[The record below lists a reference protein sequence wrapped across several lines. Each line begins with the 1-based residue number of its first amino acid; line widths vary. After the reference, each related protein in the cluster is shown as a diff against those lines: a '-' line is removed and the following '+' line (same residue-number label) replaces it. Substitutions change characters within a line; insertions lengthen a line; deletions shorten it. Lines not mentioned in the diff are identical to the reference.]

1 MTNNN
6 TINNSYEML
15 LKDVLENGV
24 YKEDRTKTG
33 TYSLFGKQVEY
44 DLSDSFPLITTKK
57 VNFNSV
63 VGELL
68 WFLRGETNIDYLKE
82 NNINIWNEWADEYGF
97 LGTIYGSQWRKWYSP
112 SDEDIDVPIYKGDII
127 TLTGNSD
134 TPISNEDYNA
144 PEKVKKLWNELLENK
159 KMCLQWYDFE
169 RFYKEIRNCKGF
181 EQWYRDSEYFVLCP
195 QYFATDF
202 ICKDTSIF
210 LPYWYKKELLE
221 QILVKENEEYLFDNN
236 TSLANTG
243 EEIVTRKK
251 FFFDQIEEIVNTVK
265 NNPDS
270 RRIIL
275 NAWNVAE
282 IDNMALPPCHTMF
295 QLYVS
300 EGKLSGQLYQ
310 RSADLFLGVP
320 FNIASYSLLIHMIA
334 RLTGLEVGKFV
345 WTGGDCHIYSNHVE
359 QVKEQLS
366 RELKDFP
373 TIEFSNDSSTPIDEY
388 EINDIKIINYEPHP
402 FIKGEVAV

>member
-112 SDEDIDVPIYKGDII
+112 SDEDIDVPIYRGDII

-144 PEKVKKLWNELLENK
+144 PEKVKKLWNEFPDDGKPEWLTWK
-159 KMCLQWYDFE
+159 
-169 RFYKEIRNCKGF
+169 
-181 EQWYRDSEYFVLCP
+181 
-195 QYFATDF
+195 
-202 ICKDTSIF
+202 
-210 LPYWYKKELLE
+210 
-221 QILVKENEEYLFDNN
+221 QIL
-236 TSLANTG
+236 
-243 EEIVTRKK
+243 
-251 FFFDQIEEIVNTVK
+251 
-265 NNPDS
+265 
-270 RRIIL
+270 
-275 NAWNVAE
+275 
-282 IDNMALPPCHTMF
+282 
-295 QLYVS
+295 
-300 EGKLSGQLYQ
+300 
-310 RSADLFLGVP
+310 
-320 FNIASYSLLIHMIA
+320 
-334 RLTGLEVGKFV
+334 
-345 WTGGDCHIYSNHVE
+345 
-359 QVKEQLS
+359 
-366 RELKDFP
+366 
-373 TIEFSNDSSTPIDEY
+373 EY
-388 EINDIKIINYEPHP
+388 EKAMCSDTK
-402 FIKGEVAV
+402 